1 MTANEFKMPDDDTP
15 DKVPD
20 DATPNSPDDAMP
32 GSDDVSPGSDDDAT
46 PDSDDAT
53 PGSDD
58 DAPDSHDST
67 EGDDDTG
74 DEDED
79 GDDYGVTDSIGDVD
93 GESKPAVFVTTREP
107 IVLVVSRLDDPRAPE
122 SSALAAYIDGR
133 MVARSAMPPEAIERL
148 VDLKLFEEPV
158 PLGLFAYEEAPG
170 LQCRLF
176 ALVPRASLEADAYS
190 SEPWK
195 ASVPSYEAMRDA
207 DDEMDDDTDDDDD
220 EDGDDESPFET
231 ILLGHIVRFAKDRK
245 YPDNLAE
252 EAVDILQRIIHG
264 AEPLEDADRKAIDD
278 LLGSL

>member
-1 MTANEFKMPDDDTP
+1 MPADEFKAPDDDTP
-15 DKVPD
+15 DD
-20 DATPNSPDDAMP
+20 
-32 GSDDVSPGSDDDAT
+32 T
-46 PDSDDAT
+46 PDSPADE
-53 PGSDD
+53 GV
-58 DAPDSHDST
+58 
-67 EGDDDTG
+67 EGDDDG
-74 DEDED
+74 EEDDEDDED
-79 GDDYGVTDSIGDVD
+79 DDAYGVTDSIGTGDVD
-93 GESKPAVFVTTREP
+93 GEEKPAVFVTTREP
-107 IVLVVSRLDDPRAPE
+107 IALAVSRLDDPRAPE

-158 PLGLFAYEEAPG
+158 ALGLFAFEDAPG

-176 ALVPRASLEADAYS
+176 ALVPRTSLDSDAHS

-207 DDEMDDDTDDDDD
+207 DDDMDDDMDDDEDDDEDDDD
-220 EDGDDESPFET
+220 ESPYET

-252 EAVDILQRIIHG
+252 EAVDILTRIIHG

>member
-1 MTANEFKMPDDDTP
+1 MPADEFKAPDDDTP
-15 DKVPD
+15 DDTPD
-20 DATPNSPDDAMP
+20 SPADEGVDD
-32 GSDDVSPGSDDDAT
+32 DDDGEEDDEDDEDDDA
-46 PDSDDAT
+46 
-53 PGSDD
+53 
-58 DAPDSHDST
+58 
-67 EGDDDTG
+67 
-74 DEDED
+74 
-79 GDDYGVTDSIGDVD
+79 YGVTDSIGTGDVD
-93 GESKPAVFVTTREP
+93 GEEKPAVFVTTREP
-107 IVLVVSRLDDPRAPE
+107 IALAVSRLDDPRAPE

-158 PLGLFAYEEAPG
+158 ALGLFAFEDAPG

-176 ALVPRASLEADAYS
+176 ALVPRTSLDSDAHS

-207 DDEMDDDTDDDDD
+207 DDDMDDDMDDDEDDDD
-220 EDGDDESPFET
+220 ESPYET

-252 EAVDILQRIIHG
+252 EAVDILTRIIHG

>member
-1 MTANEFKMPDDDTP
+1 MPADEFKVPDDDTP
-15 DKVPD
+15 HE
-20 DATPNSPDDAMP
+20 
-32 GSDDVSPGSDDDAT
+32 T
-46 PDSDDAT
+46 PDNASGDD
-53 PGSDD
+53 G
-58 DAPDSHDST
+58 APDSLNDKSRNGDEPDEQQDDDGGDESEDGDS
-67 EGDDDTG
+67 EGSEESDDGDDG
-74 DEDED
+74 ED
-79 GDDYGVTDSIGDVD
+79 GDDEYGVTDSVGTGNAD
-93 GESKPAVFVTTREP
+93 GQEKPAVFVTTREP
-107 IVLVVSRLDDPRAPE
+107 IALVVSRLDDPRAPE

-133 MVARSAMPPEAIERL
+133 LVARSAMPPEAIERL

-158 PLGLFAYEEAPG
+158 ALGLFAYEEAPG

-176 ALVPRASLEADAYS
+176 ALIPRASLEADAHS

-207 DDEMDDDTDDDDD
+207 GDDMDDDTDDDDD
-220 EDGDDESPFET
+220 DDDGDDESPFET

-252 EAVDILQRIIHG
+252 EAVDILTRIIHG

>member
-1 MTANEFKMPDDDTP
+1 MPADEFKAPDDETPDETPDDDDTP
-15 DKVPD
+15 D
-20 DATPNSPDDAMP
+20 SPE
-32 GSDDVSPGSDDDAT
+32 
-46 PDSDDAT
+46 DS
-53 PGSDD
+53 
-58 DAPDSHDST
+58 
-67 EGDDDTG
+67 EG
-74 DEDED
+74 DEDDDDED
-79 GDDYGVTDSIGDVD
+79 DDEYGVTDSVGTGDVD
-93 GESKPAVFVTTREP
+93 GQEKPAVFVTTREP
-107 IVLVVSRLDDPRAPE
+107 ISLVVSRLDDPRAPE

-158 PLGLFAYEEAPG
+158 ALGLFAYEEAPG

-176 ALVPRASLEADAYS
+176 ALVPRASLEADAHS

-207 DDEMDDDTDDDDD
+207 EDEMDDDMDDDDD

-252 EAVDILQRIIHG
+252 EAVDILTRIIHG

>member
-1 MTANEFKMPDDDTP
+1 MPADEFKAPDDDTP
-15 DKVPD
+15 DE
-20 DATPNSPDDAMP
+20 TPNEDTPESPDDN
-32 GSDDVSPGSDDDAT
+32 
-46 PDSDDAT
+46 
-53 PGSDD
+53 
-58 DAPDSHDST
+58 
-67 EGDDDTG
+67 EGDDQA
-74 DEDED
+74 DEED
-79 GDDYGVTDSIGDVD
+79 GGDDDYGVTDSINPTDAD

-107 IVLVVSRLDDPRAPE
+107 IALVVSRLDDPRAPE

-148 VDLKLFEEPV
+148 VDLKLFEGPV

-176 ALVPRASLEADAYS
+176 ALVPRAALEADAHAT
-190 SEPWK
+190 EPWK

-207 DDEMDDDTDDDDD
+207 DDDQDDDTDDDND
-220 EDGDDESPFET
+220 EDGDNESPYET

-245 YPDNLAE
+245 YPENLAE

-264 AEPLEDADRKAIDD
+264 AQPLEDADQKAIDD

>member
-1 MTANEFKMPDDDTP
+1 MPADEFKAPDDDTP
-15 DKVPD
+15 DD
-20 DATPNSPDDAMP
+20 
-32 GSDDVSPGSDDDAT
+32 T
-46 PDSDDAT
+46 PDSPEDE
-53 PGSDD
+53 GV
-58 DAPDSHDST
+58 
-67 EGDDDTG
+67 EGDDDG
-74 DEDED
+74 DDDEDDED
-79 GDDYGVTDSIGDVD
+79 DEDDDAYGVTDSIGTGDVD
-93 GESKPAVFVTTREP
+93 GEEKPAVFVTTREP
-107 IVLVVSRLDDPRAPE
+107 IALAVSRLDDPRAPE

-158 PLGLFAYEEAPG
+158 ALGLFAFEDDPG

-176 ALVPRASLEADAYS
+176 ALVPRTSLDSDAHS

-207 DDEMDDDTDDDDD
+207 DDDMDDDMDDDEDDDD
-220 EDGDDESPFET
+220 ESPYET

-252 EAVDILQRIIHG
+252 EAVDILTRIIHG